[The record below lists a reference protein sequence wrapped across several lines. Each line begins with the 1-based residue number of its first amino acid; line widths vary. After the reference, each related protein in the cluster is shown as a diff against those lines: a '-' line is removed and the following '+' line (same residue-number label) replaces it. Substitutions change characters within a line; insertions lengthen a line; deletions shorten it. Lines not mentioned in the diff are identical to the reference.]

1 MFDKIKTTINNKFN
15 GVKDKINTLKEENE
29 LYQKLLDTSTT
40 LQDFQPNQK
49 TNQEITEYIV
59 HYIHTTC
66 PDINTDK
73 ATIIA
78 HLIPI
83 TETLLEV
90 YYAKEILTN
99 NEYFIIPTNYRL
111 WIISTQNYKILSLD
125 NNQISIIKNNLMSKV
140 LLLNNVL
147 LEVNGT
153 TEKINKLINILN
165 NPTIRQNII
174 QEETNYLC
182 GIIPTYQK
190 INSLKSGI
198 SIDKDKNIVIHSK
211 ENNYK
216 LHISG
221 ITNYEILL
229 DNQIHYSKNSNSKTT
244 ITNFNTSCFKIS
256 IRFTTQDN
264 TQIIIPILEPNNFGT
279 KYQSHD
285 TIFQTNLTYATELI
299 KILESLQTK

>member
-83 TETLLEV
+83 TETYLEV

-229 DNQIHYSKNSNSKTT
+229 DNQIYYSKNGNSKTT

-285 TIFQTNLTYATELI
+285 TIFQTNLNYATELI

>member
-1 MFDKIKTTINNKFN
+1 MFDKIKTTINNKLN
-15 GVKDKINTLKEENE
+15 SAKDKINTIKEENE
-29 LYQKLLDTSTT
+29 LYQKLLDTSTA
-40 LQDFQPNQK
+40 LKDFTPIQQ
-49 TNQEITEYIV
+49 TNKEITEYIV
-59 HYIHTTC
+59 HYIHNNC
-66 PDINTDK
+66 PDINKDK

-99 NEYFIIPTNYRL
+99 NEYFIIPTNYKL
-111 WIISTQNYKILSLD
+111 WIISTEKYKLLPLD
-125 NNQISIIKNNLMSKV
+125 NNEISIIKNNLMSKIII
-140 LLLNNVL
+140 LNNVL
-147 LEVNGT
+147 LEINGT
-153 TEKINKLINILN
+153 SEKINKLINILT

-182 GIIPTYQK
+182 GIVPTYQK

-211 ENNYK
+211 ENNFKY
-216 LHISG
+216 HISK
-221 ITNYEILL
+221 IINYEILL
-229 DNQIHYSKNSNSKTT
+229 DNQIHYSKISNSKTT

-299 KILESLQTK
+299 KILETLHTQ

>member
-1 MFDKIKTTINNKFN
+1 MFNKIKSTFNNKLN
-15 GVKDKINTLKEENE
+15 NVKDKLNTIKEENE

-40 LQDFQPNQK
+40 LQDFQPNKK

-59 HYIHTTC
+59 HYIHNNC

-99 NEYFIIPTNYRL
+99 NEYFIIPTNCKL
-111 WIISTQNYKILSLD
+111 WIISTKNYKILPLD
-125 NNQISIIKNNLMSKV
+125 NNQISIIKNNLMSKT

-153 TEKINKLINILN
+153 NNKINKLINILT
-165 NPTIRQNII
+165 NPIIRQNII

-216 LHISG
+216 FHISE

-229 DNQIHYSKNSNSKTT
+229 DNQIYYSKNSNSKTT

-285 TIFQTNLTYATELI
+285 TIFQTNLNYATELI